1 MERVVEQECWE
12 MGYTGHGL
20 WLHIDN
26 RKDLKYDDRHD
37 GARSS

>member
-1 MERVVEQECWE
+1 MERLVKQECWNTE
-12 MGYTGHGL
+12 GHGL
-20 WLHIDN
+20 LLYIDN